1 MTEESSALSKC
12 AKISISPHWAHQ
24 LGLFSHMELL
34 LPMKQYDL
42 FQQLGWLL
50 TIYSKT
56 WRMLPWPYKG
66 LRHISLSHYS
76 ESDLQDSFRRP
87 QLDNWLHFFGNIL
100 LPRSWY
106 QNHTPIT
113 KKHLKKRY
121 PGGNFQS
128 SDPTWS
134 PRSPCKS
141 IISARAPPWQGKHS
155 NDDLTKKVETC
166 MAKEMAVKS
175 VHFWCDSDV
184 LGKLLDGFFF
194 QFAIEPLWHLVTF
207 ALSTSFLIL
216 RMFSTDSPRRI
227 LNESTGRKKT
237 GLDRRDGGPRT
248 VLDTRWSQQN
258 TQNTRTA
265 WVKAAPHRRQWL
277 PRSLRLHAKCQECP
291 ATGGIQETQ
300 TRKAHLIGTFFVA

>member
-1 MTEESSALSKC
+1 
-12 AKISISPHWAHQ
+12 
-24 LGLFSHMELL
+24 
-34 LPMKQYDL
+34 MKQDDL

-100 LPRSWY
+100 VPRSWY
-106 QNHTPIT
+106 QDHTPIT

-194 QFAIEPLWHLVTF
+194 QFAIEPGTSSPSPSAPRFSSSGCFQQILQEGFWTNQQEEKKQ
-207 ALSTSFLIL
+207 ALTAEMVDQEQSWTHA
-216 RMFSTDSPRRI
+216 D
-227 LNESTGRKKT
+227 LNKIQ
-237 GLDRRDGGPRT
+237 GL
-248 VLDTRWSQQN
+248 
-258 TQNTRTA
+258 RTA

-300 TRKAHLIGTFFVA
+300 TRKAHLIGTFFVAQTNKRKLIFQLFLIQVLRFQVPSPNWIP

>member
-1 MTEESSALSKC
+1 MCEDINIATLSSSTWLVLTHHGAVATNETGWSV
-12 AKISISPHWAHQ
+12 PTV
-24 LGLFSHMELL
+24 GLTF
-34 LPMKQYDL
+34 D
-42 FQQLGWLL
+42 
-50 TIYSKT
+50 
-56 WRMLPWPYKG
+56 
-66 LRHISLSHYS
+66 
-76 ESDLQDSFRRP
+76 DLQQNLTFVALALQRSQAHFTQPLLWVRPAGQLPQTTTRQLTSFF
-87 QLDNWLHFFGNIL
+87 W
-100 LPRSWY
+100 
-106 QNHTPIT
+106 
-113 KKHLKKRY
+113 KHLGTKVLVPRPYTNHQKTRY

-141 IISARAPPWQGKHS
+141 IISARAPPWQVKHS

-227 LNESTGRKKT
+227 LNEQEEKKQALT
-237 GLDRRDGGPRT
+237 AEMVDQEQSWTHADLNKIQGL
-248 VLDTRWSQQN
+248 
-258 TQNTRTA
+258 RTA

-300 TRKAHLIGTFFVA
+300 TRKAHLIVTFFVA